1 MSKYKRKY
9 KTQLNEYQLNTLNLV
24 ENKTIRDSLMS
35 ILSYTIKLN
44 SEKTE
49 LYKEY
54 QFDFLK
60 KDPNELKLSF
70 QSFHTRYNTK
80 YHTKISLQ
88 TLKNRIEQ
96 LIDLKLLVVLRK
108 EKKTNI
114 YGFILEK
121 TNDLSNNVSENV
133 SEINCTETLEATM
146 FEDNSSIEQIL
157 NYKTKNNINTKSINI
172 KTKDL
177 DSNEPTSFDYDSYLD
192 SERKVCDWSIVC
204 TKANQLFK
212 ALKVRSSLI
221 KECVIAKLSK
231 YYTTITAKH
240 LDIYI
245 TKMII
250 NAREQSHSR
259 WEQTRNT
266 MASAPKLRFCN
277 FEERQYTQEYYNYLE
292 SNLL

>member
-1 MSKYKRKY
+1 MLTYKVE
-9 KTQLNEYQLNTLNLV
+9 LNDYQINTLNLI
-24 ENKTIRDSLMS
+24 ENKNIRESLMS

-49 LYKEY
+49 LYNYHE
-54 QFDFLK
+54 FDFLK
-60 KDPNELKLSF
+60 KEPNELKLSF
-70 QSFHTRYNTK
+70 QSFYKRYNTK
-80 YHTKISLQ
+80 YHKKISLQ

-96 LIDLKLLVVLRK
+96 LLDLKLLVVLRK
-108 EKKTNI
+108 EKKTNV

-121 TNDLSNNVSENV
+121 TIDLSNNLSENM
-133 SEINCTETLEATM
+133 SEINCAEIVESTVI
-146 FEDNSSIEQIL
+146 EDNSNIEQIL
-157 NYKTKNNINTKSINI
+157 NSKTKNNINTKSINI

-177 DSNEPTSFDYDSYLD
+177 DSSEPTEFDYNSYID
-192 SERKVCDWSIVC
+192 AERKICDWSIVC

-212 ALKVRSSLI
+212 ALNVKSSRI

-231 YYTTITAKH
+231 YYTTITVKH

-250 NAREQSHSR
+250 NAREQSHRR

-266 MASAPKLRFCN
+266 LASAPKLRFCN
-277 FEERQYTQEYYNYLE
+277 FEEREYTQEYYDYLE